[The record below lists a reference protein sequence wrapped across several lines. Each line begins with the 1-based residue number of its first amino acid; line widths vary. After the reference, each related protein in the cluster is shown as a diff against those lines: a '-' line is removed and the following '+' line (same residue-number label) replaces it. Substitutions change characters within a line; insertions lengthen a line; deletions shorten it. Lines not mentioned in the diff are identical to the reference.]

1 MIDDLVKKM
10 RTMLLGRDSSLLSV
24 FNSVVCEFERMV
36 AEESKRADDAIESL
50 NNIRKDFPHQSRNF
64 RTDIGSK
71 G

>member
-10 RTMLLGRDSSLLSV
+10 RTMLLGRDSNLLSV
-24 FNSVVCEFERMV
+24 FNSVVCEFEKKV

-50 NNIRKDFPHQSRNF
+50 NNIRKDFPQQARNF

>member
-50 NNIRKDFPHQSRNF
+50 NNIRKDFPQQARNF